1 MAILVT
7 GGCGYIGSVCVQKLL
22 DKKYKVIVLDNL
34 STGHQ
39 QINNSEVSF
48 YKGSI
53 LNKILLN
60 RIFSDNKIDIV
71 MHFAAITTI
80 EESATN
86 PSVYF
91 NTNVTGG
98 IILLDAMRRFG
109 CSKIVF
115 SSTAAVFGNPISI
128 PIDENHPT
136 NPINSYGESKLMFE
150 RILYWYHQAYRLKY
164 RVFRYFN
171 AAGAINISGDNHN
184 PENHLIPN
192 ILKVALGINRKINI
206 YGDDYNTPDGTCI
219 RDYIHVSDLM
229 DAHILSLKNWNKT
242 PFDTYNL
249 GNQRGYS
256 VLEVIESARKVTGCP
271 IPAQVSNRRPGDPPV
286 LIATSSKAKKTLGW
300 RPELSSLDNI
310 IESQWQWQKL
320 YSKRSKL

>member
-60 RIFSDNKIDIV
+60 KIFSDNKIDIV

-98 IILLDAMRRFG
+98 ITLLDAMRRFG

-150 RILYWYHQAYRLKY
+150 RILYWYHQAYQLKY
-164 RVFRYFN
+164 RIFRYFN

-192 ILKVALGINRKINI
+192 ILKVALGINKKINV
-206 YGDDYNTPDGTCI
+206 YGNDYNTPDGTCI
-219 RDYIHVSDLM
+219 RDYIHVSDLI

-300 RPELSSLDNI
+300 RLELSSLDNI

-320 YSKRSKL
+320 YSK